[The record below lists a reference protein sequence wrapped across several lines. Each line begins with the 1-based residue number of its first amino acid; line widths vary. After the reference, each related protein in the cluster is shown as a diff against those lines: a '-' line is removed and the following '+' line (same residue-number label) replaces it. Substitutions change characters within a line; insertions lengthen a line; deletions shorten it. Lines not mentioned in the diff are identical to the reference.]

1 MVVDCLAG
9 LTTSGEKRD
18 HSVEGSELSR
28 MRVEERKTRE
38 GIEEE
43 TQFFPDE
50 WGQEIISNREGGV
63 HQSRQLPYVRMV
75 LIWNACLGVLGG
87 SLIYRLENRKWTW
100 LDCVFLAINS
110 STATGLSS
118 LDITML
124 SAASLTVVAVLMQ
137 FGAATLLS
145 LFPVVVR
152 TLALEGAL
160 PRLERDYEHG
170 GQCWLR
176 RWRHK
181 RVTFDLRKYRLVPEW
196 LVEYKALCFLLR
208 IVVAYHAVV
217 YCVYGGTLALAFR
230 YMPAVERAARAN
242 VGASALGWAT
252 FTTISAFNN
261 VGFVLQRG
269 GFASLNDQPLILF
282 VTGMLVLHGNV
293 LYPACLRWIIVGIS
307 ASSPRDSNRKVYF
320 RYLLLHGRKLYSNLF
335 SSQATW
341 LLVATQL
348 ALISL
353 QIGVTLIVSH
363 DDKSFSNRS
372 PNTRLDI
379 AAFQAVNTRHA
390 GIAAVNL
397 ASLHGGTLVMQ
408 MAMMWLAPVPVVAAL
423 RSSHHSSGRAL
434 SNVEVPSS
442 PGSGDDVAALRRR
455 RHASGRRITVALGS
469 TCGDDL
475 PTPGRLEHAVPDA
488 MVDTRALLL
497 ERYPDRSPPW
507 TERVSTRLEAFSYHC
522 RLVVADAYRS
532 SGFARDA
539 ALIFL
544 AWFAIACFENFKHTD
559 QCKATHDSSR
569 GLFYAAFELASAFGN
584 VGLSLGSIQHSG
596 ANKSFSGDLSP
607 ASLLVLIVVML
618 GARTRELPR
627 RIDAS
632 LTLPNIS
639 GSDVLRAT
647 VVNSQGQAFNLA
659 FAPDSS
665 IVDNPA
671 LTAPLATASPNGT
684 NTSTLHEQPDS
695 LPDCPSPSL
704 V

>member
-1 MVVDCLAG
+1 M
-9 LTTSGEKRD
+9 
-18 HSVEGSELSR
+18 
-28 MRVEERKTRE
+28 RE
-38 GIEEE
+38 GTEEE
-43 TQFFPDE
+43 TQAPPPDE
-50 WGQEIISNREGGV
+50 WGQEIISNRDGGV
-63 HQSRQLPYVRMV
+63 RQSRQLPYVRMV
-75 LIWNACLGVLGG
+75 LIWNGCLGIIGG
-87 SLIYRLENRKWTW
+87 SLIYLLENRKCTW
-100 LDCVFLAINS
+100 LDCVFLATNS
-110 STATGLSS
+110 TTATGLTS
-118 LDITML
+118 LDITKL

-137 FGAATLLS
+137 LGAATLLS

-152 TLALEGAL
+152 TRALEGAL
-160 PRLERDYEHG
+160 PRLELDDDHG
-170 GQCWLR
+170 RQCWLS
-176 RWRHK
+176 RWRNK

-208 IVVAYHAVV
+208 IVVVYHAVV
-217 YCVYGGTLALAFR
+217 YCVYGGTLALAVKFV
-230 YMPAVERAARAN
+230 PAVRRAARAD

-261 VGFVLQRG
+261 VGFVLQRD

-293 LYPACLRWIIVGIS
+293 LYPACLRWIIVGTS

-353 QIGVTLIVSH
+353 QVGVTLIVSH
-363 DDKSFSNRS
+363 NDKSFSHRA
-372 PNTRLDI
+372 PAARLDI

-423 RSSHHSSGRAL
+423 RSSHHSSTL
-434 SNVEVPSS
+434 NSLEIPSS
-442 PGSGDDVAALRRR
+442 PDHGDDVAALRRR

-469 TCGDDL
+469 TTREEM
-475 PTPGRLEHAVPDA
+475 PTSGSLELAVPDA

-507 TERVSTRLEAFSYHC
+507 TERISTRLEAFAYHC

-544 AWFAIACFENFKHTD
+544 AWFAIACFENFKHSD
-559 QCKATHDSSR
+559 QCEATNDSSR

-584 VGLSLGSIQHSG
+584 VGLSLGSIRNSR
-596 ANKSFSGDLSP
+596 ANTSFSGDLSA
-607 ASLLVLIVVML
+607 ASLLVLILVML
-618 GARTRELPR
+618 GARTRDMPR

-632 LTLPNIS
+632 LTLPKIS
-639 GSDVLRAT
+639 GSDMLRAT

-659 FAPDSS
+659 IAPDRS

-671 LTAPLATASPNGT
+671 LTATLSTASVDGT
-684 NTSTLHEQPDS
+684 NTNAPQEQPELLSDY
-695 LPDCPSPSL
+695 PSSSI